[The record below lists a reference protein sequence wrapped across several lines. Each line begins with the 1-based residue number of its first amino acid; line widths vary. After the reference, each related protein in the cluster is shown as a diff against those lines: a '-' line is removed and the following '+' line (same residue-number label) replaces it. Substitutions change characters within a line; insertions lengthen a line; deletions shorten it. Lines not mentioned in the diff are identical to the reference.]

1 MKSYFEQKLSYTD
14 DGRLLGEDG
23 RAIMMDWETQI
34 MEFQARHICRNGG
47 DILNIGFGMGII
59 DNYIETYNINSHTII
74 EPHPDV
80 IEKIMK
86 DGWLKKSHIKVIF
99 KTWQEVMY
107 YLPKY
112 DGIYIDTWDEMFT
125 QFIEYSPNILKP
137 TGILSFFN
145 NPLDDKTGSHLPD
158 QYNDFIL
165 DHFNVNFEKTTIDFI
180 APPEQQSVTG
190 EIIYWSQRN
199 KNYFSPIL
207 TLKNQ

>member
-1 MKSYFEQKLSYTD
+1 MKSYFEQKLKYTD
-14 DGRLLGEDG
+14 DGRLVGEDG

-34 MEFQARHICRNGG
+34 MEFQAKHICQKGG
-47 DILNIGFGMGII
+47 DILNVGFGMGIM
-59 DNYIETYNINSHTII
+59 DDYIETYNIKSHTII

-86 DGWLKKSHIKVIF
+86 DDWLKKPHVKVIF

-125 QFIEYSPNILKP
+125 EFIEYSPKILKP
-137 TGILSFFN
+137 EGILSFFN
-145 NPLDDKTGSHLPD
+145 NPMDDKTGNHLPD
-158 QYNDFIL
+158 PYFDFISKQ
-165 DHFNVNFEKTTIDFI
+165 FNVEFKEMVIPFV
-180 APPEQQSVTG
+180 APASQQSGTDK
-190 EIIYWSQRN
+190 IYWSPKN

-207 TLKNQ
+207 SLKK